1 MIGHELTHGVTQH
14 EANLEYSG
22 QSGALNESVSD
33 VLRHPGQADG
43 ARPER
48 DDSDWLIG
56 ADIVGPVLQPALRS
70 MQAPGTANPYDD
82 QPADMDGYVEGGD
95 VHINSGIPNRA
106 FAVTATTLGGNTWDA
121 AGPIWYATPD
131 RPAAALDGDV
141 RGVRGP
147 DAGPRAAPVRHDVE
161 GAGRGAGR
169 VGGREG
175 RGALT
180 GAHANAGITS
190 AP

>member
-1 MIGHELTHGVTQH
+1 MTQH
-14 EANLEYSG
+14 EANLVYSG

-33 VLRHPGQADG
+33 VFGIQVKQLALGQNVTQ
-43 ARPER
+43 
-48 DDSDWLIG
+48 SDWLIG
-56 ADIVGPVLQPALRS
+56 ADIVGPMLEPALRS
-70 MQAPGTANPYDD
+70 MKAPGTANRFDD

-106 FAVTATTLGGNTWDA
+106 FCGRGHDARRQRLGRGRPDLVRDA
-121 AGPIWYATPD
+121 D

-147 DAGPRAAPVRHDVE
+147 DAGPRAAPVRHDVG